1 MPVIPELLTRGGGFP
16 NAAELERRLLAGEAL
31 LAESA
36 NHLMQVV
43 DVLESYG
50 VVLDA
55 YSRNLIYQAEE
66 QFLNPF
72 PIFKFLDGD
81 LSPAKIWRH
90 LIHDRINFEYAE
102 YCMRTMLW
110 HGTGGLDAYL
120 DGEAFRA
127 SCAAII
133 QAKTRRDPLL
143 ACLNPLF
150 PDFLPELIRSAATT
164 HALGQFWRVMSDLF
178 LALAAAERDGAVRSI
193 DAVVDFIQA
202 GLVAAAAQPITYR
215 VSIGGQPFWVL
226 PPEAGL
232 TFLMDVAVP
241 YVEAVFLRGTPFLG
255 TVSFNAQAGQ
265 IPVEQS
271 AFAYGALYADPLPT
285 MGAGIPPSLLMQD
298 MYRHLP
304 SRLHSWYDRQGRG
317 EGDVRVKICMSFQK
331 AMFCVTNAAIRG
343 TFPHPLATEVAGE
356 QAANRAHA
364 AAWCS
369 RLCRARTDCLDALEE
384 ALETAPREAREEAAE
399 EATEEAAQRA
409 PGDPP
414 FAATG
419 RA

>member
-1 MPVIPELLTRGGGFP
+1 MPVIPEDLTRSGGRP
-16 NAAELERRLLAGEAL
+16 AAAELERRLLGGETL

-43 DVLESYG
+43 DVLLSYG

-55 YSRNLIYQAEE
+55 YSRNLIYQAES

-81 LSPAKIWRH
+81 QSLGKICRH

-110 HGTGGLDAYL
+110 HGTGGLDVYL
-120 DGEAFRA
+120 DSEPFREHCGE
-127 SCAAII
+127 II
-133 QAKTRRDPLL
+133 RRKTRRDPLL
-143 ACLNPLF
+143 ALLNPLF
-150 PDFLPELIRSAATT
+150 PEFLPELIRTAATT

-178 LALAAAERDGAVRSI
+178 LALAEAERDGSVGSI
-193 DAVVDFIQA
+193 EAVVAFIQE
-202 GLVAAAAQPITYR
+202 GLVAAAAQPITYG
-215 VSIGGQPFWVL
+215 VMIGGELLWVL

-232 TFLMDVAVP
+232 TFLLDVAVP

-255 TVSFNAQAGQ
+255 TVSFNAQAQQ
-265 IPVEQS
+265 IPADQGD
-271 AFAYGALYADPLPT
+271 FAYGALFADPLPT

-304 SRLHSWYDRQGRG
+304 ERLRAWYDRQGRG

-331 AMFCVTNAAIRG
+331 SMFCVTNAAIRG
-343 TFPHPLATEVAGE
+343 TFPHSLATEVPGE
-356 QAANRAHA
+356 RAANQAHA
-364 AAWCS
+364 AAWAA
-369 RLCRARTDCLDALEE
+369 RLSQARTDCLDSLDS
-384 ALETAPREAREEAAE
+384 
-399 EATEEAAQRA
+399 
-409 PGDPP
+409 DPP
-414 FAATG
+414 GPEGGQA
-419 RA
+419 